1 VIEARA
7 EDRGGAAIVLRGAED
22 DDRIR
27 AGRLVASRMDR
38 DRYDNR
44 PPDDG
49 DDERYE
55 EKAAE
60 GTPSGPERHAT
71 RY

>member
-1 VIEARA
+1 
-7 EDRGGAAIVLRGAED
+7 
-22 DDRIR
+22 
-27 AGRLVASRMDR
+27 MDR
-38 DRYDNR
+38 DRYDHR

-60 GTPSGPERHAT
+60 RTPSGPERHAT